1 MSWVTL
7 DRICQER
14 VDKDGVRLELVRNG
28 RPLRSSAEPLSDDE
42 LLAKLKDLG
51 LEVDRDG
58 VERLC
63 AGALSAEE
71 AAKPITHKLQLDD
84 MTANWVWISLLALWQ
99 RWWPDRPGLELL
111 DDKMQAGYARD
122 AENDSHAAVMTWLD
136 AWTDVLRLCDAAG
149 ISSIEEFDDRF
160 PLTQSLFNW
169 SQDLEMALENAG
181 RDNREIRQC
190 LIEFCEESFR
200 RFPREDQLLTENRRR
215 ALGGAYFDA
224 GMTET
229 AEELFR
235 SWLDADPAWGWG
247 WIGWA
252 DCYLPGPAGRRTWPG
267 PRSCC
272 AAVTASP
279 VSGTGF
285 TSRSDCKRCAR
296 TAAGP
301 TKPGG
306 SASRPNDCGRSRSAR
321 PPGRPRR
328 PGTSREGSRWGAT
341 PRALAAAGRS
351 SRNAAVPPQGR
362 GRGDRADHGLRRRED
377 LRRHVG

>member
-28 RPLRSSAEPLSDDE
+28 RPLRSSADSLSDDE
-42 LLAKLKDLG
+42 LLAKLREFG
-51 LEVDRDG
+51 LDVDRDG

-71 AAKPITHKLQLDD
+71 VADPIVKKLMVADD
-84 MTANWVWISLLALWQ
+84 MVVDWVRICLVALWQ
-99 RWWPDRPGLELL
+99 RWWPDRVCLELL
-111 DDKMQAGYARD
+111 DDKMQAGYDQD

-136 AWTDVLRLCDAAG
+136 AWSDVLRLCDAAG

-181 RDNREIRQC
+181 RDNREIRQS

-224 GMTET
+224 GMTEK

-252 DCYLPGPAGRRTWPG
+252 DCYLPGAAGRRTWSG
-267 PRSCC
+267 RRSYC
-272 AAVTASP
+272 AAATAFP

-285 TSRSDCKRCAR
+285 TSRSGCKRCAR
-296 TAAGP
+296 TAADP
-301 TKPGG
+301 TKPGEFG
-306 SASRPNDCGRSRSAR
+306 EQAERLRHEPLRAAAR
-321 PPGRPRR
+321 PVPPPGNPAPLAGNIARR
-328 PGTSREGSRWGAT
+328 VKVG
-341 PRALAAAGRS
+341 
-351 SRNAAVPPQGR
+351 RNAPCPCGSGKKFKKCCGSPA
-362 GRGDRADHGLRRRED
+362 E
-377 LRRHVG
+377 VG

>member
-1 MSWVTL
+1 MARTLPEERVNMSWVTL

-14 VDKDGVRLELVRNG
+14 VDKDGVRLELARNG

-42 LLAKLKDLG
+42 LLAKLRDLG
-51 LEVDRDG
+51 LDVDRDG

-71 AAKPITHKLQLDD
+71 VAKPIGDKLELADD
-84 MTANWVWISLLALWQ
+84 IMVDWIWISLLALWQ
-99 RWWPDRPGLELL
+99 RWWPERVCLELL

-122 AENDSHAAVMTWLD
+122 AENDTHAAVVTWLD
-136 AWTDVLRLCDAAG
+136 AWSDVLRLCDAAG

-181 RDNREIRQC
+181 RDDREIRQS

-215 ALGGAYFDA
+215 TMAQAYFDA
-224 GMTET
+224 GMTEKS
-229 AEELFR
+229 EELFR

-252 DCYLPGPAGRRTWPG
+252 DCYLPGAGRPADLARAEKLLRRGYRVPG
-267 PRSCC
+267 VRDRVYIAERLQEVCEDGGRPDDARQFGEQAERLRHEPLR
-272 AAVTASP
+272 AA
-279 VSGTGF
+279 
-285 TSRSDCKRCAR
+285 
-296 TAAGP
+296 
-301 TKPGG
+301 
-306 SASRPNDCGRSRSAR
+306 AR
-321 PPGRPRR
+321 PVPPTGNPVPPPVNTARR
-328 PGTSREGSRWGAT
+328 VKVG
-341 PRALAAAGRS
+341 
-351 SRNAAVPPQGR
+351 RNAPCPCGSGKKFKKCCGSPA
-362 GRGDRADHGLRRRED
+362 E
-377 LRRHVG
+377 VG